1 MINETMYARGAESS
15 IIREIFSY
23 GLERKAQI
31 GAENVFDFSLGNP
44 SVPAPAA
51 VNDSIKK
58 SLELPSEQVHA
69 IRPLLACPPAALR
82 WQNP

>member
-51 VNDSIKK
+51 VKTLITG
-58 SLELPSEQVHA
+58 
-69 IRPLLACPPAALR
+69 PAAVSRGCGRLA
-82 WQNP
+82 QPSL